1 MCGRSCQY
9 AIAPEAGGTI
19 SMDVV
24 YSETVFPITGNSDSF
39 RMGSPGL
46 QAGAMTFDPDKH
58 HRRSIRLPGFDYSQE
73 GMYFVTIC
81 TKDRRDLFGDVYDG
95 KMNVNPAGN
104 MLQMVWDEMPV
115 HYPGIKTDA
124 FGIMPNHIH
133 AIIILVGAAPR
144 GRPEMIPIQPS
155 GQPQRVAPTIS
166 LSDAVHRFK
175 SMTTKRYLDGIKHHG
190 WVPFLGKLWQRN
202 YYKHIIQDVE
212 SFQTIREYIIQNP
225 MRWESDPNYLKW
237 H

>member
-1 MCGRSCQY
+1 
-9 AIAPEAGGTI
+9 
-19 SMDVV
+19 
-24 YSETVFPITGNSDSF
+24 
-39 RMGSPGL
+39 
-46 QAGAMTFDPDKH
+46 MTFDPDKH

-115 HYPGIKTDA
+115 HYSGIKTDA
-124 FGIMPNHIH
+124 FVIMPNHIH

-144 GRPEMIPIQPS
+144 GRPEMILVQPS
-155 GQPQRVAPTIS
+155 GQPQGVAPTIS

-175 SMTTKRYLDGIKHHG
+175 SMTTKRYLEGIKHHG
-190 WVPFLGKLWQRN
+190 WAPFLGKLWQRN
-202 YYKHIIQDVE
+202 YYEHIIQDVE